1 MMQIF
6 TSNGNKSLKTQ
17 QGFSLLELLI
27 SITLLGLVMSL
38 LYGAFFQISNSSLQ
52 VRSTLETR
60 QELRLLMKMVLDD
73 LQNVQYLKHFA
84 ESGQSTSQ
92 QRESGMIAEIK
103 LGPENPE
110 TGGLEEV
117 SSLYFHTAAK
127 SRFYPEEKEHDPEL
141 HEVSYTLQENLDTK
155 TWEFVR
161 REDFYLDN
169 NLREGGKSYVLSES
183 VTKFELLLLESETR
197 LAGGGSQEE
206 WTREWDSDESP
217 QSGCVEP
224 SIEGNFCLP
233 GAVKLTM
240 TLKGERGNT
249 VTDSQVRNLCV
260 PPCNPEI
267 FN

>member
-6 TSNGNKSLKTQ
+6 TSNGNKFRKTQ
-17 QGFSLLELLI
+17 QGFSLLELFI
-27 SITLLGLVMSL
+27 SIALLGLVMSL

-84 ESGQSTSQ
+84 ESGRSTGQ
-92 QRESGMIAEIK
+92 QRESGIIVESK

-127 SRFYPEEKEHDPEL
+127 SRFYPEEKEQDPEL
-141 HEVSYTLQENLDTK
+141 HEVSYTMLENLDTK

-169 NLREGGKSYVLSES
+169 NLREGGKSYVLSET

-206 WTREWDSDESP
+206 WTREWDSDEENCIGTSP
-217 QSGCVEP
+217 DNGDS
-224 SIEGNFCLP
+224 FCLP

-267 FN
+267 FD

>member
-1 MMQIF
+1 
-6 TSNGNKSLKTQ
+6 
-17 QGFSLLELLI
+17 
-27 SITLLGLVMSL
+27 MSL

-52 VRSTLETR
+52 VKSTLETR

-73 LQNVQYLKHFA
+73 LQNVQFLKHFA

-127 SRFYPEEKEHDPEL
+127 SRFYPEEKEQDPEL
-141 HEVSYTLQENLDTK
+141 HEVSYTMQENLDTK

-169 NLREGGKSYVLSES
+169 NLREGGKSYVLSET
-183 VTKFELLLLESETR
+183 VTKFELLLLERETR
-197 LAGGGSQEE
+197 LAGGGNQEE
-206 WTREWDSDESP
+206 WTREWDSDEENCGTSRGDP
-217 QSGCVEP
+217 
-224 SIEGNFCLP
+224 FCLP
-233 GAVKLTM
+233 RAVKLTM
-240 TLKGERGNT
+240 ALKDERGNT
-249 VTDSQVRNLCV
+249 VTDSQVHNLCV

-267 FN
+267 FY

>member
-1 MMQIF
+1 
-6 TSNGNKSLKTQ
+6 
-17 QGFSLLELLI
+17 
-27 SITLLGLVMSL
+27 MSL

-52 VRSTLETR
+52 VKSTLETR

-73 LQNVQYLKHFA
+73 LQNVQFLKHFA
-84 ESGQSTSQ
+84 ESGQSTNQ

-127 SRFYPEEKEHDPEL
+127 SRFYPEEKEQDPEL
-141 HEVSYTLQENLDTK
+141 HEVSYTMQENLDTK

-169 NLREGGKSYVLSES
+169 NLREGGKSYVLSET
-183 VTKFELLLLESETR
+183 VTKFELLLLESQIG
-197 LAGGGSQEE
+197 LAGGGNQEE
-206 WTREWDSDESP
+206 WTREWDSDEENCGTSRGDP
-217 QSGCVEP
+217 
-224 SIEGNFCLP
+224 FCLP
-233 GAVKLTM
+233 RAVKLTM
-240 TLKGERGNT
+240 ALKDERGNT
-249 VTDSQVRNLCV
+249 VTDSQVHNLCV

-267 FN
+267 FK

>member
-6 TSNGNKSLKTQ
+6 TSNGNKFRKTQ

-27 SITLLGLVMSL
+27 SIALLGLVMSL

-52 VRSTLETR
+52 VKSTLETR

-73 LQNVQYLKHFA
+73 LQNVQFLKHFA
-84 ESGQSTSQ
+84 ESGQSTNQ

-127 SRFYPEEKEHDPEL
+127 SRFYPEEKEQDPEL
-141 HEVSYTLQENLDTK
+141 HEVSYTMQENLDTK

-169 NLREGGKSYVLSES
+169 NLREGGKSYVLSET
-183 VTKFELLLLESETR
+183 VTKFELLLLESQIE
-197 LAGGGSQEE
+197 LAGGGNQEE
-206 WTREWDSDESP
+206 WTREWDSDEENCIGTSRGDP
-217 QSGCVEP
+217 
-224 SIEGNFCLP
+224 FCLP
-233 GAVKLTM
+233 RAVKLTM
-240 TLKGERGNT
+240 ALKDERGNT
-249 VTDSQVRNLCV
+249 VTDSQVHNLCV

-267 FN
+267 FK